1 MSRRVTNFDQEIFA
15 VTSGFQS
22 IRASTLP
29 GRTLEPEWF
38 GSLWP
43 RHPSPFVT
51 FNTVAGGGSEAV
63 MRANQHHRQHFSAQP
78 SVFNPVFFEA
88 PQIPAEMKDE
98 TNQRIIKLTSDV
110 FRIARPRVQVRGNRL
125 IVHAKR
131 AKAIEGAN
139 RYVKRDDTF
148 NYELDLPPIFNLPK
162 VKAKRVDN
170 VLTLTIPKK

>member
-1 MSRRVTNFDQEIFA
+1 MSRRVTNFDQEIFT

-43 RHPSPFVT
+43 RHPPPFVT
-51 FNTVAGGGSEAV
+51 FNTVGGEAIV
-63 MRANQHHRQHFSAQP
+63 RPIRQHPQQQQQQQP

-88 PQIPAEMKDE
+88 PQIPAEIKDE
-98 TNQRIIKLTSDV
+98 ENHRTIKLTSEV
-110 FRIARPRVQVRGNRL
+110 FRRARPKVIVRGSRL

-131 AKAIEGAN
+131 AKVVEGAN
-139 RYVKRDDTF
+139 RYVKRDDVF
-148 NYELDLPPIFNLPK
+148 DYELDLPPHFELPK
-162 VKAKRVDN
+162 MKAKRVDN

>member
-22 IRASTLP
+22 MRASTLP

-51 FNTVAGGGSEAV
+51 FNTVGSEAV
-63 MRANQHHRQHFSAQP
+63 MRPSHTKQQQQKP
-78 SVFNPVFFEA
+78 SVLLNPGFFEA
-88 PQIPAEMKDE
+88 PKIPAEITDE
-98 TNQRIIKLTSDV
+98 KSQRIIKLTSDV
-110 FRIARPRVQVRGNRL
+110 FRMARPKVNVRGSRL
-125 IVHAKR
+125 IIHAKR
-131 AKAIEGAN
+131 AKVVEGVN
-139 RYVKRDDTF
+139 RYVKRDDVF
-148 NYELDLPPIFNLPK
+148 DYELDLPPVFDLPK
-162 VKAKRVDN
+162 MKARRVDN